1 MLPLLILFMLN
12 DSVPQAP
19 RDTLVADSVRTD
31 TLKEVVVVG
40 GEPQVSKA
48 IGRSIEAWKKSQPR
62 VKSFGDVLEKLS
74 PGLNDKITHPFAFK
88 QRKMER
94 KRKRTKKILE
104 HYDRVKTFDELLR
117 ESIREQEERERKKGE
132 TPASGK

>member
-31 TLKEVVVVG
+31 TLKEVVVEG
-40 GEPQVSKA
+40 GERQVSKA

-117 ESIREQEERERKKGE
+117 ESIREQEERERKNGE
-132 TPASGK
+132 TPESGK

>member
-1 MLPLLILFMLN
+1 MFPLLILFMLN
-12 DSVPQAP
+12 DTVPKAP
-19 RDTLVADSVRTD
+19 RDTAAADSLRTD
-31 TLKEVVVVG
+31 TLKEVIVVG

-62 VKSFGDVLEKLS
+62 VKSFGDVLEKWS

-117 ESIREQEERERKKGE
+117 ESIREQEEEEKNKRNGTDSKK
-132 TPASGK
+132 

>member
-1 MLPLLILFMLN
+1 MLN

-31 TLKEVVVVG
+31 TLKEVVVEG
-40 GEPQVSKA
+40 GERQVSKA

-117 ESIREQEERERKKGE
+117 ESIREQEERERKNGE
-132 TPASGK
+132 TPENGK

>member
-19 RDTLVADSVRTD
+19 RDSLVADSVRTD
-31 TLKEVVVVG
+31 TLKEVVVEG
-40 GEPQVSKA
+40 GERQVSKA

-62 VKSFGDVLEKLS
+62 VKSFGDVLEKWS

-117 ESIREQEERERKKGE
+117 ESIREQEERERKNGE

>member
-1 MLPLLILFMLN
+1 MFPLLILFMLN
-12 DSVPQAP
+12 DTVPKAP
-19 RDTLVADSVRTD
+19 RDTAAADSLRTD
-31 TLKEVVVVG
+31 TLKEVIVVG

-48 IGRSIEAWKKSQPR
+48 IGRSIEAWKKSQPKT
-62 VKSFGDVLEKLS
+62 KSLGDMLEEWS

-117 ESIREQEERERKKGE
+117 ESIREQEEEEKNKRNGTDSKK
-132 TPASGK
+132 

>member
-1 MLPLLILFMLN
+1 MFPLLILFMLN
-12 DSVPQAP
+12 DTVPKAP
-19 RDTLVADSVRTD
+19 RDTAAADSLRTD
-31 TLKEVVVVG
+31 TLKEVIVVG

-48 IGRSIEAWKKSQPR
+48 IGRSIEAWKKSQPKT
-62 VKSFGDVLEKLS
+62 KSLGDMLEKWS

-117 ESIREQEERERKKGE
+117 ESIREQEEEEKNKRNGTDSKK
-132 TPASGK
+132 

>member
-1 MLPLLILFMLN
+1 MLPLFILFMLN

-19 RDTLVADSVRTD
+19 CDTLVADSVRTD
-31 TLKEVVVVG
+31 TLKEVVVEG
-40 GEPQVSKA
+40 GERQVSKA

-117 ESIREQEERERKKGE
+117 ESIREQEERERKNGE
-132 TPASGK
+132 TPENGK

>member
-31 TLKEVVVVG
+31 TLKEVVVEG
-40 GEPQVSKA
+40 GVRQVSKA

-117 ESIREQEERERKKGE
+117 ESIREQEERERKNGE
-132 TPASGK
+132 TPENGK

>member
-31 TLKEVVVVG
+31 TLKEVVVEG
-40 GEPQVSKA
+40 GERQISKA

-117 ESIREQEERERKKGE
+117 ESIREQEERERKNGE

>member
-31 TLKEVVVVG
+31 TLKEVVVEG
-40 GEPQVSKA
+40 GERQVSKA

-62 VKSFGDVLEKLS
+62 VKSFGDVLEKWS

-117 ESIREQEERERKKGE
+117 ESIREQEERERKNGE

>member
-31 TLKEVVVVG
+31 TLKEVVVEG
-40 GEPQVSKA
+40 GERQVSKA

-94 KRKRTKKILE
+94 KRRFAGPYAL
-104 HYDRVKTFDELLR
+104 F
-117 ESIREQEERERKKGE
+117 
-132 TPASGK
+132 

>member
-31 TLKEVVVVG
+31 TLKEVVVEG
-40 GEPQVSKA
+40 GERQVSKA

-117 ESIREQEERERKKGE
+117 ESIREQEERERKNGE

>member
-31 TLKEVVVVG
+31 TLKEVVVEG
-40 GEPQVSKA
+40 GERQVSKA

-117 ESIREQEERERKKGE
+117 ESIREQEERERKNGE
-132 TPASGK
+132 APASGK

>member
-31 TLKEVVVVG
+31 TLKEVVVEG
-40 GEPQVSKA
+40 GERQVSKA
-48 IGRSIEAWKKSQPR
+48 SGRSIEAWKKSQPR

-117 ESIREQEERERKKGE
+117 ESIREQEERERKNGE
-132 TPASGK
+132 TPENGK

>member
-1 MLPLLILFMLN
+1 MLPLLILFMMN
-12 DSVPQAP
+12 DTIPQAA
-19 RDTLVADSVRTD
+19 RDTLAADSLRTD
-31 TLKEVVVVG
+31 TLMEVVVVG

-48 IGRSIEAWKKSQPR
+48 IGRSIEAWKKSQPKT
-62 VKSFGDVLEKLS
+62 KSLGDVLEKWS
-74 PGLNDKITHPFAFK
+74 PGLNDKITHPFAIK

-117 ESIREQEERERKKGE
+117 ESIREQEERERKNGE
-132 TPASGK
+132 APENGK

>member
-1 MLPLLILFMLN
+1 MFPLLILFMLN
-12 DSVPQAP
+12 DTVPKAP
-19 RDTLVADSVRTD
+19 RDTAAADSLRTD
-31 TLKEVVVVG
+31 TLKEVIVVG

-48 IGRSIEAWKKSQPR
+48 IGRSIEAWKKSQPKT
-62 VKSFGDVLEKLS
+62 KSLGDMLEEWS
-74 PGLNDKITHPFAFK
+74 PGLNDMITHPFAFK

-117 ESIREQEERERKKGE
+117 ESIREQEEEEKNKRNGTDSKK
-132 TPASGK
+132 